1 MARPYGTKKYTPESF
16 ADKVEEY
23 IKQCQDQDIF
33 PDEAGMLLY
42 LDISDETLR
51 KYREDK
57 QNNYIGTIKKAERVR
72 ESWLTRRVMSDN
84 AKAVTGAIFAL
95 KQPKNGGW
103 RDVQETSGAMSIT
116 VNLPG
121 MSGSNFGK

>member
-1 MARPYGTKKYTPESF
+1 MARPYGTKKYTPEAF
-16 ADKVEEY
+16 ADKVDEY
-23 IKQCQDQDIF
+23 LKLCEDKEQF

-51 KYREDK
+51 KYGEDK
-57 QNNYIGTIKKAERVR
+57 ENNYIGTIKKAQKVR

-103 RDVQETSGAMSIT
+103 RDVQETSGAMNIT

-121 MSGSNFGK
+121 MNGGTFGK

>member
-16 ADKVEEY
+16 ADKVDEY
-23 IKQCQDQDIF
+23 LKLCEDKEQF

-51 KYREDK
+51 KYGEDK
-57 QNNYIGTIKKAERVR
+57 GNNYIGTIKKAQKVR

-103 RDVQETSGAMSIT
+103 RDVQETSGAMNIT

-121 MSGSNFGK
+121 MSGGTFGK

>member
-1 MARPYGTKKYTPESF
+1 MARPYGTKKYTPEAF
-16 ADKVEEY
+16 ADKVDEY
-23 IKQCQDQDIF
+23 LKLCEDKEQF

-51 KYREDK
+51 KYGEDK
-57 QNNYIGTIKKAERVR
+57 ENNYIGTIKKAAKVR

-103 RDVQETSGAMSIT
+103 RDVQETSGAMNIT
-116 VNLPG
+116 VSLPG
-121 MSGSNFGK
+121 MSGNSFGK